1 MFLTLSFKAL
11 KFSERPDKVTI
22 EKLRRV
28 AKKAVN
34 DDISCVDKI
43 NKMYKTWIKCG
54 YLLSLFVAEE
64 LQHTVT
70 LNATPS

>member
-11 KFSERPDKVTI
+11 KFSERPDKVTL

-28 AKKAVN
+28 AKKTVN
-34 DDISCVDKI
+34 DDIYCVDKI
-43 NKMYKTWIKCG
+43 NKMWKCG